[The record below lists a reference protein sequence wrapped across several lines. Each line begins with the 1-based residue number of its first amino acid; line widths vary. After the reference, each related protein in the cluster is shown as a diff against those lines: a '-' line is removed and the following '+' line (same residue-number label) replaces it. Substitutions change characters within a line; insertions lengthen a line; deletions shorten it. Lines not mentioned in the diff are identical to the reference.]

1 MRRPCVYFV
10 LPCYNEEKC
19 LEKTYEQLRSK
30 CLNLLS
36 KKKISKKSRILFVDD
51 GSKDNTWRLIVD
63 LGKKHSDVIGL
74 KLAHNVGHQNAL
86 YAGLIYAS
94 GFSDVTVSMD
104 ADLQDNLSVVD
115 GFIEKFYEGYE
126 IVYGVRGSRKSDT
139 GFKRF
144 TAQTFYKA
152 MKTLGVDLVY
162 NAADCRLMSKRAVKQ
177 LGEYSEV
184 NLFLRGIVPLIG
196 LKTTTVSYKRDKR
209 VAGESKYPFK
219 KMLNFAW
226 DGVTSFS
233 VKPIRMVLSL
243 GIIVFVLSV
252 IVMLY
257 ALIMWLI
264 GQTVSGWTF
273 TICSIW
279 LVAGIQMISIGLI
292 GEYIGKIYA
301 ETKRR
306 PRFFIEKTLTEGKVK
321 NNE

>member
-1 MRRPCVYFV
+1 MV
-10 LPCYNEEKC
+10 
-19 LEKTYEQLRSK
+19 
-30 CLNLLS
+30 
-36 KKKISKKSRILFVDD
+36 
-51 GSKDNTWRLIVD
+51 
-63 LGKKHSDVIGL
+63 GL

-86 YAGLIYAS
+86 YAGLVYTQ
-94 GFSDVTVSMD
+94 GLSDATISMD

-115 GFIEKFYEGYE
+115 GFIEKYYEGYE

-144 TAQTFYKA
+144 TAQTFYKV
-152 MKTLGVDLVY
+152 MRILGVDLVY

-177 LGEYSEV
+177 LGEYLEV

-196 LKTTTVSYKRDKR
+196 LKATAVSYRRDKR
-209 VAGESKYPFK
+209 VAGESKYPLR

-243 GIIVFVLSV
+243 GIIVFIVSV
-252 IVMLY
+252 VVMIY
-257 ALIMWLI
+257 ALAMWLI

-279 LVAGIQMISIGLI
+279 LVAGIQMMSIGLI
-292 GEYIGKIYA
+292 GEYIGKTYA

-306 PRFFIEKTLTEGKVK
+306 PRYYIEKTLTEGKVRE
-321 NNE
+321 NE

>member
-1 MRRPCVYFV
+1 MKRPCIYFV

-19 LEKTYEQLRSK
+19 LEKTYEQLHSK
-30 CLNLLS
+30 RLKLLS
-36 KKKISKKSRILFVDD
+36 KKKISDESRIMFVDD
-51 GSKDNTWRLIVD
+51 GSKDDTWRLIVD
-63 LGKKHSDVIGL
+63 LGRKHSDIIGL

-86 YAGLIYAS
+86 YAGLVYAS
-94 GFSDVTVSMD
+94 GLSDATISMD
-104 ADLQDNLSVVD
+104 ADLQDNLNVVD
-115 GFIEKFYEGYE
+115 GFVEKFYEGYE

-144 TAQTFYKA
+144 TAQTFYKM

-162 NAADCRLMSKRAVKQ
+162 NAADCRLMSRRAVRQ

-196 LKTTTVSYKRDKR
+196 LKTTTVSYERDKR
-209 VAGESKYPFK
+209 VAGESKYPLK
-219 KMLNFAW
+219 KMLSFAW

-257 ALIMWLI
+257 ALVMWLI

-279 LVAGIQMISIGLI
+279 LVAGIQMVSIGLI

-306 PRFFIEKTLTEGKVK
+306 PRYFIEKTLTEGKVRE
-321 NNE
+321 NE